1 MSTTPPAEV
10 GAEPNAGNRAEPG
23 FTVVGAIWVMAVT
36 LVLVTTFAN
45 LFVQRYAQAV
55 IRQATDEGAR
65 AWAVNGG
72 TSADCSAAAND
83 VVADLLG
90 GPMVSAISI
99 TCADQGLSIEVTAK
113 ATLASLPPLPD
124 AEFVTTS
131 VVTKELEA
139 DLVLP

>member
-1 MSTTPPAEV
+1 MTITPPDGV
-10 GAEPNAGNRAEPG
+10 GAESEAEDG
-23 FTVVGAIWVMAVT
+23 FTVVSAIWVMAVT

-55 IRQATDEGAR
+55 VRQATDEGAR

-72 TSADCSAAAND
+72 TYDDCTAAAND
-83 VVADLLG
+83 VVGDLLG

-99 TCADQGLSIEVTAK
+99 TCADRGLSIEVTAT
-113 ATLASLPPLPD
+113 ATLAALPPMPD